1 MNELERRLED
11 VTVPLDVAV
20 IGCVVN
26 GPGEAL
32 KADLG
37 SRGSNHQSS
46 ALPGGKSLER
56 LDNER
61 IADHLERVIRA
72 THRR

>member
-11 VTVPLDVAV
+11 VTVLDVAV

-37 SRGSNHQSS
+37 VTSSNHQSVLYREES
-46 ALPGGKSLER
+46 PPSAWITKALPITSNG
-56 LDNER
+56 
-61 IADHLERVIRA
+61 
-72 THRR
+72 